1 MVWFETFTE
10 LDDDTATLMKFLGI
24 APKLGNIIGSIVI
37 VLGFVTVGLAAYSI
51 SLNSSSKKL
60 KKQYVSPLTK

>member
-51 SLNSSSKKL
+51 SRNSSSKKL